1 MNNIKKLA
9 LGLLVA
15 ACAFGFSA
23 FTSKTAVKKTNY
35 FYRYQP
41 TSYTELEVKDYT
53 NYIRSE
59 EPCDDGEH
67 VCGVYLTTDN
77 PASNPNSGEFN
88 LLRDDIWQSE
98 LDNTSAIEDVIVMKE

>member
-15 ACAFGFSA
+15 AFAFGFSA
-23 FTSKTAVKKTNY
+23 FTSTNSNKKTGN

-41 TSYTELEVKDYT
+41 VTYTELAIKDHT

-59 EPCDDGEH
+59 ESCDDGEH
-67 VCGVYLTTDN
+67 VCGVYLATDN
-77 PASNPNSGEFN
+77 PASNPNSSEFN
-88 LLRDDIWQSE
+88 AVKDDIWQSE
-98 LDNTSAIEDVIVMKE
+98 LDQTSAIEGLIVMKQ